1 MLPLNL
7 IKHAV
12 EAQNNAQAKYSK
24 FYVGCALLSDN
35 DSAFM
40 IFFRFTWIV
49 IPGELDTDFVLF
61 LLTDEVFFSDKL
73 FF

>member
-1 MLPLNL
+1 MLAKDL

-35 DSAFM
+35 DECLDSTSLSSSDSLFNE
-40 IFFRFTWIV
+40 
-49 IPGELDTDFVLF
+49 ELNY
-61 LLTDEVFFSDKL
+61 
-73 FF
+73 